1 MRTITWNKGAYW
13 MHADGY
19 DGHKIAFESIADAQA
34 LALAE
39 GETGEFLESAP
50 VAVAVAQPGMRACRE
65 SCRECGAPGH
75 VDGRGLGI
83 SCGCAAE

>member
-19 DGHKIAFESIADAQA
+19 DGHKKAFSSIASAQA
-34 LALAE
+34 FALAE

-65 SCRECGAPGH
+65 CGAPGH